1 MLCVS
6 YRILR
11 ERGRWE
17 KPEEDPT
24 LTAQRFTAK
33 TPKDFAAIALSG
45 HRGSA
50 EVTGF
55 PEELRAQA
63 PRTGSGEGKASLHF
77 HPGYPKGSWGRA
89 PGSPPPSVRRQKRS
103 SAKWAG
109 GLPSGEGLVLLH
121 RMEPGG

>member
-11 ERGRWE
+11 ERGGWE
-17 KPEEDPT
+17 KTEEDPT

-45 HRGSA
+45 HHGSA

-63 PRTGSGEGKASLHF
+63 PSAGSGEGKASLHF
-77 HPGYPKGSWGRA
+77 HPGYPKASWGRA
-89 PGSPPPSVRRQKRS
+89 PGSPAPPPPFCQVPEV
-103 SAKWAG
+103 G
-109 GLPSGEGLVLLH
+109 
-121 RMEPGG
+121 